1 MGDWLWYTCRCD
13 LFFHYRT
20 YILSDFCSVLKLHYS
35 DKVFYIKMIRL
46 LTYFKGLTNGI
57 CSRIPA
63 FVYGQ
68 DNISFYRFPKSI
80 PLERT
85 NIRKAELNR
94 NSGTRMKERILNR
107 FTIPFDWFRFMVFN
121 DTFNNITVISW
132 RSILLLEETG
142 VSGENHRPV
151 ASHWQTLSHNVGSS
165 TRRLCGVRTLNVSGD
180 RH

>member
-1 MGDWLWYTCRCD
+1 VIDCD
-13 LFFHYRT
+13 IHVVVICFFHYRT

-63 FVYGQ
+63 SLYGQ

-85 NIRKAELNR
+85 NIRKAEHNR

-107 FTIPFDWFRFMVFN
+107 FTIPYLF
-121 DTFNNITVISW
+121 
-132 RSILLLEETG
+132 SIWL
-142 VSGENHRPV
+142 V
-151 ASHWQTLSHNVGSS
+151 
-165 TRRLCGVRTLNVSGD
+165 
-180 RH
+180 